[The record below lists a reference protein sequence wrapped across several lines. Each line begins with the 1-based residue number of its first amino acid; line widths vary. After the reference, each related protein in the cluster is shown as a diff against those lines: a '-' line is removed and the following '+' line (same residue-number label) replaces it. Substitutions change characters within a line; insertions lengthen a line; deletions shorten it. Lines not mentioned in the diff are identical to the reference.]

1 MIPPNILK
9 LLELFINKSMGTQN
23 SKDEKEKQ
31 YSNCVLVRQEEVQA
45 LGKYQV
51 FHDTATSKYYLVFE
65 SSYSIM
71 NPELAES
78 EIVQLRKLDGIRNAC
93 CLLEHS
99 ISKSQ
104 ALCFDN
110 FSISLSFEYY
120 KDGLF
125 APSATKTLYDEQEIW
140 LIIADL
146 CNYLQELSSFGLSNG
161 DLQPK
166 FILFNQ
172 NKVAKVV
179 SPLLYTTYQN
189 AYRLRL
195 ANDDYRSTFSPELLH
210 HYQHRNNSPDY
221 DPIRSDIFSL
231 GICLLS
237 YIYSETFE
245 SFYNFKDNTINYDKI
260 KSMLS
265 ELVKMKYSD
274 ELFYFLNS
282 CLKQSFYERATLD
295 VLLKIIASRKQG
307 SRNQYWQ

>member
-1 MIPPNILK
+1 
-9 LLELFINKSMGTQN
+9 MGAPN
-23 SKDEKEKQ
+23 SKNDKEKH
-31 YSNCVLVRQEEVQA
+31 YSNFVLVRQEEVQA
-45 LGKYQV
+45 LGKYEIYN
-51 FHDTATSKYYLVFE
+51 DAATGKYYLVFE
-65 SSYSIM
+65 SSYSIT

-78 EIVQLRKLDGIRNAC
+78 EITQLRKLDGIRNAC
-93 CLLEHS
+93 CLLEQS

-104 ALCFDN
+104 VLCFDN
-110 FSISLSFEYY
+110 FSISLSFEFY
-120 KDGLF
+120 KDSL
-125 APSATKTLYDEQEIW
+125 AQPSPTKTMRDEQEIW
-140 LIIADL
+140 LIVADL
-146 CNYLQELSSFGLSNG
+146 CNYLQELNSFGLSHG

-195 ANDDYRSTFSPELLH
+195 ANDDYRSTFSPELLQ

-221 DPIRSDIFSL
+221 DPVRSDIFSL

-237 YIYSETFE
+237 YIYSEPFE
-245 SFYNFKDNTINYDKI
+245 SFYNFKENTVNFDKV

-265 ELVKMKYSD
+265 ELVRLKYSD
-274 ELFYFLNS
+274 ELFYFVNN

-295 VLLKIIASRKQG
+295 VLLKIIAGRKQG
-307 SRNQYWQ
+307 NRNQYWQ